1 MENPKQKDRGRYLF
15 LFLIGQ
21 CPQPRRA
28 RHTSRRNILRFFKYT
43 TVFNEEQSRK
53 KENTRGARGVR
64 WTSNSIASKQMRR
77 RYAHACAHQLVASC
91 NNLFAFSKPCSLPMP
106 NISAISSKRIS
117 VSIASKAMVCR
128 PSLSSSSLRT
138 RT

>member
-15 LFLIGQ
+15 FDW
-21 CPQPRRA
+21 PMPSTDA
-28 RHTSRRNILRFFKYT
+28 RIILAHMSRRNILRFFLIRLCLTK
-43 TVFNEEQSRK
+43 K
-53 KENTRGARGVR
+53 KEEKKKIREARGVR